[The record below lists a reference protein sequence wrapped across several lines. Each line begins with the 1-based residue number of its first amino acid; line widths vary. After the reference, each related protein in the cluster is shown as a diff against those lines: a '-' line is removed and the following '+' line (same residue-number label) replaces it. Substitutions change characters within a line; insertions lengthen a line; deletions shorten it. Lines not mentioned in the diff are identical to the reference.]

1 MKLLQGGG
9 DGANWGLDFD
19 GEAEIQAYQSKL
31 DFEGDGLGDDE
42 EGDQDYAEDMQLIRS
57 LDIELLEQR
66 RELLTDKQRTMVGK
80 IQGLRRKMMRQNQ
93 IGQGDSDAMN
103 QRHGQ
108 TMMQLEQEEERLRTS
123 LKSSKAW
130 RKSKR
135 GDADDSDGEGV
146 GDDDDDEIGEDAR
159 RRKKLAES
167 GDESDEFYDR
177 TKLEPVSGTGI
188 RGKTDVK

>member
-1 MKLLQGGG
+1 
-9 DGANWGLDFD
+9 
-19 GEAEIQAYQSKL
+19 
-31 DFEGDGLGDDE
+31 
-42 EGDQDYAEDMQLIRS
+42 
-57 LDIELLEQR
+57 
-66 RELLTDKQRTMVGK
+66 
-80 IQGLRRKMMRQNQ
+80 
-93 IGQGDSDAMN
+93 
-103 QRHGQ
+103 
-108 TMMQLEQEEERLRTS
+108 MMQLEQEEERLRTS